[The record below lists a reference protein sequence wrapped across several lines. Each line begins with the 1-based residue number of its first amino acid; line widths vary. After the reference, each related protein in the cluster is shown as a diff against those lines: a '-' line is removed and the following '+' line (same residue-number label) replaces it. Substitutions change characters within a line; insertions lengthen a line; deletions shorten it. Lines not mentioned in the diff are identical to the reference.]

1 MPNMPAGRDRMFLG
15 ATARPE
21 SRLAT
26 SAPLLLLAA
35 ATLGL
40 GVVQAQPRPGDPLA
54 LVFPA
59 GVTEAEALV
68 QVLAHPGWDPIAL
81 RRLGPFTLALVA
93 PPSTA
98 DAAPPGA
105 WFALPAF
112 GRAPCTANT
121 TDVPASRRG

>member
-1 MPNMPAGRDRMFLG
+1 MPIGRDNLPIR
-15 ATARPE
+15 RPE

-26 SAPLLLLAA
+26 AAPLLLLAA

-40 GVVQAQPRPGDPLA
+40 GVAQARPRPGDPLA

-59 GVTEAEALV
+59 GVTEAEALL
-68 QVLAHPGWDPIAL
+68 QLLARPGWDPIAL

-93 PPSTA
+93 PPAVA
-98 DAAPPGA
+98 DATPAGA

-112 GRAPCTANT
+112 GRAPCAANAT
-121 TDVPASRRG
+121 PAPASRRG